1 MKKATVIF
9 FLSLI
14 VVLVS
19 CSSTNS
25 PQLNKT
31 NKSSFEGFSILGE
44 WQIKDVVFVGN
55 IHEKKP
61 YKEPAF
67 YSLLGVG
74 WNQTKGKSFVFK
86 TNNHWYSTAFEE
98 DLNQKDFIYDFAD
111 SLILTVKG
119 KNLDFRFPLVIK
131 DTTSNTMVW
140 DIGHDV
146 ELIFE
151 RK

>member
-1 MKKATVIF
+1 MKKATIIF
-9 FLSLI
+9 FLNFI
-14 VVLVS
+14 VALVG

-25 PQLNKT
+25 TQLNKT
-31 NKSSFEGFSILGE
+31 DKSYFEGFSILGE

-55 IHEKKP
+55 IHERKP
-61 YKEPAF
+61 YKEPTF

-86 TNNHWYSTAFEE
+86 TDNHWYSTAFE
-98 DLNQKDFIYDFAD
+98 DLNQKAFIYDFSD

-119 KNLDFRFPLVIK
+119 DNLDFRFPLVIK
-131 DTTSNTMVW
+131 DTTSNSMIW
-140 DIGHDV
+140 DIGHDI